1 MKNLMMT
8 WFAAMFLAFTLT
20 ACGLQEPTD
29 DSPAANLQ
37 PDGTGTV
44 LVTDAGLPDADAGT
58 PDADAGQPVAD
69 AGTPAPALDDGPFRS
84 PAACVFDFSS
94 KYVSGSTCG
103 EVRGNATN
111 MSWTSGPKIL
121 DADRDG
127 YMGMSFHM
135 DPGTYELSYL
145 GFQDCATS
153 TPNQAWAQYGGED
166 QLRAMTSAGR
176 AFIQCNWWDATAK
189 AKVTVGNPS
198 CSLRITVDGK
208 CSVTAA
214 GNMANFQ

>member
-1 MKNLMMT
+1 MKNMMT
-8 WFAAMFLAFTLT
+8 MWFTALFLAFAMT
-20 ACGLQEPTD
+20 ACGLQDPTD
-29 DSPAANLQ
+29 DKPAANLV
-37 PDGTGTV
+37 PDGSGTV
-44 LVTDAGLPDADAGT
+44 TVTDAGT
-58 PDADAGQPVAD
+58 PDADAGLPD
-69 AGTPAPALDDGPFRS
+69 AGSTAPALDDGPFRS
-84 PAACVFDFSS
+84 PAACIFDFSS

-111 MSWTSGPKIL
+111 MSWTSGPKIV

-135 DPGTYELSYL
+135 EAGTYELSYL

-166 QLRAMTSAGR
+166 QLRAMTAAGR
-176 AFIQCNWWDATAK
+176 AFIQCNWWDATEQT
-189 AKVTVGNPS
+189 KVTVGNPS
-198 CSLRITVDGK
+198 CSLRITVDDK
-208 CSVTAA
+208 CVVTPA